1 MAWNKLEGGLRV
13 HIPDPAP
20 RTIIAEF
27 LDQLDAKY
35 GIWKDMTRDRGHIG
49 QIKRATKRPASPISK
64 HGPPGRLLLD
74 LYIHMHRTKLPR
86 DLSATKLAL
95 NDIPA
100 KQFYKRGKES
110 LLPTVNMVSEARQK
124 CDEFE
129 M

>member
-1 MAWNKLEGGLRV
+1 MS
-13 HIPDPAP
+13 H
-20 RTIIAEF
+20 
-27 LDQLDAKY
+27 LD
-35 GIWKDMTRDRGHIG
+35 IG

-110 LLPTVNMVSEARQK
+110 LLPTVNMVSEARQVIQRRRLVTPLRA
-124 CDEFE
+124 FTSRSI
-129 M
+129 